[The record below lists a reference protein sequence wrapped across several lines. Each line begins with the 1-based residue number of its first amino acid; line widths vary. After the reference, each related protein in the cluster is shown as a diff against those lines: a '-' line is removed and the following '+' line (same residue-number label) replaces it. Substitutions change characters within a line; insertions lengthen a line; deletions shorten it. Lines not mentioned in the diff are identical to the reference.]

1 MFRQI
6 YVFCVYLS
14 GLTIIE
20 MKFPKFPKSPK
31 KLMEF
36 VLFLFA
42 LCFLSF
48 MVIYRSMG
56 MSVQKTTMEV
66 RLNNK

>member
-20 MKFPKFPKSPK
+20 MKFPKSPK
-31 KLMEF
+31 KLIEF